1 MHPTFERR
9 DVRLDIWTV
18 PFVIVVLIIISISV
32 VSVWKWNKAF
42 AVISGQDI
50 QTAAENEDHPFKLNP
65 IIWIALT
72 ALFFILIVIFYYAAS
87 S

>member
-1 MHPTFERR
+1 MA
-9 DVRLDIWTV
+9 IWTV
-18 PFVIVVLIIISISV
+18 PLIIVVLIICSISF

-42 AVISGQDI
+42 AVINGQDM

-65 IIWIALT
+65 IIYISLI
-72 ALFFILIVIFYYAAS
+72 ALFFLLFVIFYYAAS